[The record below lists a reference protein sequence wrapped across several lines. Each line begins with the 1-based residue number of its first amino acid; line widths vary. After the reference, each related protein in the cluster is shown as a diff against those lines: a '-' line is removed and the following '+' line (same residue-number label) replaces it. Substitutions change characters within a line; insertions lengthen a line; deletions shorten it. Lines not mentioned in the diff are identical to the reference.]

1 MTFKNISDN
10 IFCKEEKGCTKY
22 TLFVSLEREMMMKKD
37 FSKICIRT
45 ILTYFVIILMICLLR
60 IFDVNIFGI
69 KYDNN
74 LLNVFSDFVGKYKLE
89 NIWYSITLYIY
100 TYMILS
106 ISCKDNS
113 KKMRNYAFVV
123 TLIGIPFKFLTNT
136 TSNLFLKGILE
147 IIFLIIPPIIY
158 NKKIKKSFINTLIY
172 IFINTLFQ
180 MSALYCKNIDYV
192 NNVFIMNIMLDIDYI
207 IIQLLFYY
215 YYFNREEVRELWE
228 MVVGLFLDLWHGFT
242 QLLVLFLESLKH
254 LIYGLKNHK
263 NTIKKVL
270 KLKKK
275 ERIDNIVFLSI
286 YYLLTLFWNVFT
298 IVLVIIVAKINN
310 MTITIIFVIFSFL
323 FNKGKFGK
331 PLHLKSAFYCFIIS
345 NVSYYF
351 ISRLTLPIGTS
362 YLVPILIGVLMS
374 YYTSL
379 IVKYTTKELYK
390 GMKEDELRSICEV
403 KHIEKYKVDLL
414 VDYYC
419 NKMNY
424 VQLHIKYRYSIDRL
438 RHMKMEYAKEFKNR

>member
-1 MTFKNISDN
+1 
-10 IFCKEEKGCTKY
+10 
-22 TLFVSLEREMMMKKD
+22 MKKD

-113 KKMRNYAFVV
+113 KKMKNYAFVV
-123 TLIGIPFKFLTNT
+123 TLIGIPFKFFTNT
-136 TSNLFLKGILE
+136 ISNLVVCSSLE
-147 IIFLIIPPIIY
+147 ILFLILPVIIY
-158 NKKIKKSFINTLIY
+158 ERKIKKSLKNVTLFLIINTVLQVIT
-172 IFINTLFQ
+172 IFCRNLEYSVSRDFIQ
-180 MSALYCKNIDYV
+180 NI
-192 NNVFIMNIMLDIDYI
+192 ILDIDYI
-207 IIQLLFYY
+207 IVQLIFYY
-215 YYFNREEVRELWE
+215 YFFERKEVKDLWE

-242 QLLVLFLESLKH
+242 QLLVSLLELLKH

-263 NTIKKVL
+263 STIKKVL
-270 KLKKK
+270 KLKNK
-275 ERIDNIVFLSI
+275 ERIDNIVFLAI
-286 YYLLTLFWNVFT
+286 YYLLSLFWNIFT
-298 IVLVIIVAKINN
+298 VVLIVIVAKINN
-310 MTITIIFVIFSFL
+310 MTITIIFVLFSFL

-331 PLHLKSAFYCFIIS
+331 PLHLRSAFYCFIIS
-345 NVSYYF
+345 NISYYF

-390 GMKEDELRSICEV
+390 GMKEDELRSICEI